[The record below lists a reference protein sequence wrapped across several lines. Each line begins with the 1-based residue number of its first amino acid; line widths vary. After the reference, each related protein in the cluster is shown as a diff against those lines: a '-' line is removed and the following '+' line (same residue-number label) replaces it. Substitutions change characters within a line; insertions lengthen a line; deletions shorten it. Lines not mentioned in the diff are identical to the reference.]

1 MQILDIIYLSTN
13 IIMATEKICSVM
25 THDNVIVERLIV
37 KSGKHNVMKLI
48 VDLVFLIKC
57 LYNMFG

>member
-13 IIMATEKICSVM
+13 IIMAKENIFSLM
-25 THDNVIVERLIV
+25 THDNAIVEKLII
-37 KSGKHNVMKLI
+37 KSGKHHVMKLI